1 VVNIIPDNYEWRRFG
16 MAFEWKERYKLGN
29 EEVDKQHR
37 KLFEIGARAYELTRL
52 DNAYD
57 RYDDIME
64 VLRELLDYAQYHFRY
79 EESFMEK
86 HNFEHLTHHASEHN
100 YFVAKV
106 KSLLTRDI
114 DDEQEQTLLEITDF
128 LSEWVSTHIM
138 FEDRKYTVLF
148 QKF

>member
-1 VVNIIPDNYEWRRFG
+1 

-106 KSLLTRDI
+106 KSLPTRDI